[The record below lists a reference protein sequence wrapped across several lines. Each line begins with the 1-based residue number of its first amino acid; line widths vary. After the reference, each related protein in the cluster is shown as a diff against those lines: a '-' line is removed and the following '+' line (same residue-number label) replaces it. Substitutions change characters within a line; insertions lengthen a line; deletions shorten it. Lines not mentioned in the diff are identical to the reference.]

1 MLVDGWRVTFFDDVA
16 HKPLGYFLPKRGLG
30 GADNIALALLGFE
43 SLAHYERSRAR
54 LSDDPDSR
62 ANLEAAEKS
71 QCILTEEQS
80 YFYRIE

>member
-16 HKPLGYFLPKRGLG
+16 PSLSAIFCQKRF
-30 GADNIALALLGFE
+30 ALLGFE
-43 SLAHYERSRAR
+43 SLAHYEQYRAR

-62 ANLEAAEKS
+62 ANLEAAENS
-71 QCILTEEQS
+71 HCILTEERS

>member
-1 MLVDGWRVTFFDDVA
+1 MEGGILRRCGA
-16 HKPLGYFLPKRGLG
+16 KPLGYFLPKRGLG

-43 SLAHYERSRAR
+43 SLAHYEQYRAG

-62 ANLEAAEKS
+62 ANLEAAKTS
-71 QCILTEEQS
+71 QCILTEERS